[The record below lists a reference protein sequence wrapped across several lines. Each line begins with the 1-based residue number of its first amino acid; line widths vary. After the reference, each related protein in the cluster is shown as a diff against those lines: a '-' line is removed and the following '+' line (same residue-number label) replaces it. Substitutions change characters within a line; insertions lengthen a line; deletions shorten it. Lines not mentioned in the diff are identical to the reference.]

1 MSAVELS
8 AGTVEYQDTGGDG
21 PAIVFSHGLVMD
33 GSLWRDVVADLAS
46 DHRCL
51 LPTLPLGAHRRPMDP
66 DADLSMR
73 GIAGLIDEFIQRL
86 DLRDV
91 TLAMNDWGG
100 PLLLLE
106 DGAPERIGRV
116 VITSCEAFDNV
127 PPGLPGKASLLA
139 GRVPGGIRFAMRQ
152 LRLRPLRRL
161 PMTFGWMAKRPI
173 PDEIMD
179 AWLEPVLGQA
189 EVRRDLRKYVLS
201 AKEGRRALATA
212 TERLRDFDRPA
223 LVAWA
228 SEDRVMPPEHG
239 RRLSELLPQG
249 RLVEIADSY
258 TLIPLDQP
266 GELAA
271 AMREFVREQPR
282 ASAGGGS
289 APPARGRG
297 STTRAGRERSLP

>member
-1 MSAVELS
+1 MPEIELS
-8 AGTVEYQDTGGDG
+8 AGTIEYQDTGGDG

-33 GSLWRDVVADLAS
+33 GSLWRDVVADLQA

-51 LPTLPLGAHRRPMDP
+51 LPTLPLGAHRHPMHP

-73 GIAGLIDEFIQRL
+73 GIAGLVTEFLDRL

-91 TLAMNDWGG
+91 TLAINDWGG

-116 VITSCEAFDNV
+116 VITSSEAFDNV
-127 PPGLPGKASLLA
+127 PPGLPGRASLVA
-139 GRVPGGIRFAMRQ
+139 GRIPGGIRFAMQQ

-179 AWLEPVLGQA
+179 AWLEPVLAQRD
-189 EVRRDLRKYVLS
+189 VRRDLRKYVLS
-201 AKEGRRALATA
+201 AKDGRRQLAAA
-212 TERLRDFDRPA
+212 TERLRDFDRPT

-239 RRLSELLPQG
+239 RRLADLLPQG

-266 GELAA
+266 GELAN
-271 AMREFVREQPR
+271 AMRAFVRESEPA
-282 ASAGGGS
+282 AS
-289 APPARGRG
+289 RGV
-297 STTRAGRERSLP
+297 T

>member
-1 MSAVELS
+1 MPEIELS
-8 AGTVEYQDTGGDG
+8 AGTIEYQDTGGDG

-33 GSLWRDVVADLAS
+33 GSLWRDVVADLQA

-51 LPTLPLGAHRRPMDP
+51 LPTLPLGAHRHPMHP

-73 GIAGLIDEFIQRL
+73 GIAGLVTEFLDRL
-86 DLRDV
+86 DLRDA
-91 TLAMNDWGG
+91 TLAINDWGG

-116 VITSCEAFDNV
+116 VITSSEAFDNV
-127 PPGLPGKASLLA
+127 PPGLPGRAILIA
-139 GRVPGGIRFAMRQ
+139 GRIPGGIRFAMQQ

-179 AWLEPVLGQA
+179 AWLEPVLAQRD
-189 EVRRDLRKYVLS
+189 VRRDLRKYVLS
-201 AKEGRRALATA
+201 AKEGRRQLAAA
-212 TERLRDFDRPA
+212 TERLRDFDRPT

-239 RRLSELLPQG
+239 RRLADLLPQG

-266 GELAA
+266 GELAN
-271 AMREFVREQPR
+271 AMRAFVRESEPA
-282 ASAGGGS
+282 AS
-289 APPARGRG
+289 RGV
-297 STTRAGRERSLP
+297 T

>member
-1 MSAVELS
+1 MPTVELS
-8 AGTVEYQDTGGDG
+8 AGTVDYQDTGGDG

-33 GSLWRDVVADLAS
+33 GSLWGDVVADLRA

-51 LPTLPLGAHRRPMDP
+51 LPTLPLGAHRRPMHP
-66 DADLSMR
+66 DADLSMP
-73 GIAGLIDEFIQRL
+73 GIAGLIEEFLDRL
-86 DLRDV
+86 DLQDV
-91 TLAMNDWGG
+91 TLAINDWGG

-106 DGAPERIGRV
+106 DGAPERISRI

-127 PPGLPGKASLLA
+127 PPGLPGRTIGAA
-139 GRVPGGIRFAMRQ
+139 GRVPGGIRFAMQQ

-179 AWLEPVLGQA
+179 AWLEPVLAQA

-201 AKEGRRALATA
+201 AKEGKRQLAAA
-212 TERLRDFDRPA
+212 TERLSDFDRPA

-239 RRLSELLPQG
+239 RRLAEILPEG

-266 GELAA
+266 GELATSIRA
-271 AMREFVREQPR
+271 FMREEVRTTDRDRVSP
-282 ASAGGGS
+282 AGPGPS
-289 APPARGRG
+289 
-297 STTRAGRERSLP
+297 

>member
-1 MSAVELS
+1 MPTIELS

-33 GSLWRDVVADLAS
+33 GSLWRDVVADLRA

-51 LPTLPLGAHRRPMDP
+51 LPTLPLGAHRHPMHP
-66 DADLSMR
+66 DADLSMP
-73 GIAGLIDEFIQRL
+73 GIAGLIEEFIDAL

-91 TLAMNDWGG
+91 TLAINDWGG
-100 PLLLLE
+100 PLLLLV
-106 DGAPERIGRV
+106 DGAPERIRRV

-127 PPGLPGKASLLA
+127 PPGLPGRAILAA
-139 GRVPGGIRFAMRQ
+139 GRMPGGIRFAMRQ
-152 LRLRPLRRL
+152 LRVRPVRRL
-161 PMTFGWMAKRPI
+161 PMTFGWMAKRPV

-179 AWLEPVLGQA
+179 AWLEPVLAHA

-201 AKEGRRALATA
+201 AKEGKRQLAAA

-239 RRLSELLPQG
+239 RRLAEILPEG

-266 GELAA
+266 RELAA
-271 AMREFVREQPR
+271 SIRAFMREEVRTTDRDRVSP
-282 ASAGGGS
+282 AGPGPS
-289 APPARGRG
+289 R
-297 STTRAGRERSLP
+297 

>member
-1 MSAVELS
+1 MPELELS
-8 AGTVEYQDTGGDG
+8 AGTIDYEDTGGDG
-21 PAIVFSHGLVMD
+21 PPIVFSHGLVMD
-33 GSLWRDVVADLAS
+33 GSLWRDVVMDLRA

-51 LPTLPLGAHRRPMDP
+51 LPTLPLGAHRHPMHA
-66 DADLSMR
+66 DADLSMP
-73 GIAGLIDEFIQRL
+73 GIARVLGEFIERL
-86 DLRDV
+86 DLRAV

-106 DGAPERIGRV
+106 NGAHERIGRA

-127 PPGLPGKASLLA
+127 PPGLPGKAIGAA
-139 GRVPGGIRFAMRQ
+139 GRMPGGIRFAMQQ

-201 AKEGRRALATA
+201 AKDGKRQLAAA

-223 LVAWA
+223 LVTWA

-239 RRLSELLPQG
+239 RRLSQLLPQG
-249 RLVEIADSY
+249 RLVEIGDSY

-266 GELAA
+266 GELAG
-271 AMREFVREQPR
+271 AMRKFVRESEPA
-282 ASAGGGS
+282 AS
-289 APPARGRG
+289 RGV
-297 STTRAGRERSLP
+297 T